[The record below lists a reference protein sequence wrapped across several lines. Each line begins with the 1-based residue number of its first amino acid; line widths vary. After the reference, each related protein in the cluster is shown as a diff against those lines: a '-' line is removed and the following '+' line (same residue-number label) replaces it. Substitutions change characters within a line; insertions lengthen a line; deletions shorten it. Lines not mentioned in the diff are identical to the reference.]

1 MAAARILITEDDPS
15 TRAVMRITLQLE
27 GHLVAEA
34 ANGREAMNILL
45 AEDPPD
51 VVLLDLSMPDVDGYA
66 FLKELN
72 AMNPRPASLVIVV
85 TADRTPGLAAD
96 LMDLGAAGFVH
107 KPVRRDDVKRI
118 MEASLAKLAKRGRH
132 PPVAAES

>member
-1 MAAARILITEDDPS
+1 MEPARILITEDDQAM
-15 TRAVMRITLQLE
+15 RAVMRITLQLE

-51 VVLLDLSMPDVDGYA
+51 VVLLDLSMPGVDGYT

-72 AMNPRPASLVIVV
+72 AMHPRPASLVIVV
-85 TADRTPGLAAD
+85 TADHTPGLAAD
-96 LMDLGAAGFVH
+96 LMELGAAGFVH
-107 KPVRRDDVKRI
+107 KPVRKDDVRRI
-118 MEASLAKLAKRGRH
+118 MEAALAKCAKRPRQ
-132 PPVAAES
+132 PPVTSGP